1 MKKYTVTLN
10 QTYMQD
16 YSVTIQVES
25 DLSLEELE
33 NDISEITSEWRIARL
48 TEEELIQT
56 GKISGYVKGS
66 YSTWD
71 GDYDPSSDVS
81 TSIEE
86 STNSSIWSIEYNCI
100 RLRKS
105 ESDEKNAKTNLKEIS
120 IPLDWVNNNIDK
132 KLLDNVEF
140 AEWALDIDGL
150 LLEHFSNKIRSN
162 SDLVKVAINNNIQS
176 VKFLEINLNETKEDF
191 EKAMSI
197 YGNYFIYMPEKLK
210 KSEFVKHFISKN
222 ISKKNNFSS
231 DFVMFSRSFLDEEIN
246 KLIDKAIQKEL
257 CSDPWENDGHAL
269 NEYAWD
275 IYNNRNL
282 ILNSNN
288 ELYRA
293 SICCKRA
300 IDLNK
305 EHFIL
310 DTYAHVLFA
319 MGDFDQALIQEK
331 EAIELAKTSGE
342 DATDYK
348 EFLGEIKKQKK

>member
-1 MKKYTVTLN
+1 
-10 QTYMQD
+10 MQD

-33 NDISEITSEWRIARL
+33 NEISEITSEWRIARL
-48 TEEELIQT
+48 SEQELIST
-56 GKISGYVKGS
+56 GKISGYVEGF
-66 YSTWD
+66 YSTYE
-71 GDYDPSSDVS
+71 GDYEPNSDVS
-81 TSIEE
+81 ISVEE
-86 STNSSIWSIEYNCI
+86 SSNIFNWSIEYDCI

-105 ESDEKNAKTNLKEIS
+105 ESDEKNSESNSEEIS
-120 IPLDWVNNNIDK
+120 IPLDWVNKNIDK
-132 KLLDNVEF
+132 KSLDNEEF
-140 AEWALDIDGL
+140 AEWALGIDGL

-162 SDLVKVAINNNIQS
+162 VDLVKVAINNNIKS
-176 VKFLEINLNETKEDF
+176 VKFIEINLNETKEDF

-197 YGNYFIYMPEKLK
+197 YDYNFIYMPEKLK

-222 ISKKNNFSS
+222 ISEENYFNTN
-231 DFVMFSRSFLDEEIN
+231 FVMFSRSFLDEEIN

-257 CSDPWENDGHAL
+257 CSDPWENDGDAL
-269 NEYAWD
+269 NSYAWD
-275 IYNNRNL
+275 IYDNRNL
-282 ILNSNN
+282 IPNSNN

-300 IDLNK
+300 IDVK
-305 EHFIL
+305 KDHFIL

-331 EAIELAKTSGE
+331 EAIELAETSGE

>member
-16 YSVTIQVES
+16 YSVTFQVES

-48 TEEELIQT
+48 SEEELIQT
-56 GKISGYVKGS
+56 EKISGYVKGS
-66 YSTWD
+66 YSTCD

-81 TSIEE
+81 SSIEE
-86 STNSSIWSIEYNCI
+86 STNISNWSIEYNCI

-120 IPLDWVNNNIDK
+120 IPSDWVNNNIDK
-132 KLLDNVEF
+132 KLLDNLEF

-150 LLEHFSNKIRSN
+150 LLEHFSKKIRSN

-176 VKFLEINLNETKEDF
+176 VKFIEINLNETKEDF
-191 EKAMSI
+191 ETAMSI
-197 YGNYFIYMPEKLK
+197 YGYNFIYMPEKLK
-210 KSEFVKHFISKN
+210 KSEFIKHFISKN
-222 ISKKNNFSS
+222 ISEENNFIS
-231 DFVMFSRSFLDEEIN
+231 DFVIFSHSFLDEEIN
-246 KLIDKAIQKEL
+246 SLIDKAIEKEL
-257 CSDPWENDGHAL
+257 DPWENNDDL
-269 NEYAWD
+269 NIYAWD
-275 IYNNRNL
+275 IYENRNL
-282 ILNSNN
+282 IPDSNN

-300 IDLNK
+300 IDIKKDHL
-305 EHFIL
+305 IL

-319 MGDFDQALIQEK
+319 MGDFDQALLQEK
-331 EAIELAKTSGE
+331 QAIELAENSGE